1 MEVFAAQ
8 LSETDH
14 EFGRIRESLR
24 RTGELDN
31 TLVIVTSDNGASAEG
46 GLGGLYS
53 MMRGANGEPPTFE
66 ENFARIDRWGGPG
79 VQGHYHAG
87 WASAG
92 NTPFRYYKQSA
103 FQGGTHVPL
112 IVSWP
117 KGIKAKGE
125 IRSEEHTSEL
135 QSLMRIS
142 YAVFCLQKKI
152 KNERMHNHT
161 E

>member
-8 LSETDH
+8 LSEADH
-14 EFGRIRESLR
+14 EFGRILESLR

-112 IVSWP
+112 IVS
-117 KGIKAKGE
+117 
-125 IRSEEHTSEL
+125 RSEEHTSEL

-142 YAVFCLQKKI
+142 YAVFCLKKKKK
-152 KNERMHNHT
+152 KNNK
-161 E
+161 

>member
-1 MEVFAAQ
+1 MRIMYWSSDVCSSDLIIPADTQLAPRPEGIPAWSSLSADERRLYARQMEVFAAQ

-14 EFGRIRESLR
+14 EFGRILESLR

-79 VQGHYHAG
+79 VQGHY
-87 WASAG
+87 
-92 NTPFRYYKQSA
+92 
-103 FQGGTHVPL
+103 
-112 IVSWP
+112 
-117 KGIKAKGE
+117 
-125 IRSEEHTSEL
+125 RSEEHTSEL

-142 YAVFCLQKKI
+142 YAV
-152 KNERMHNHT
+152 
-161 E
+161 

>member
-1 MEVFAAQ
+1 M
-8 LSETDH
+8 
-14 EFGRIRESLR
+14 RISDWSSDVCSSDL
-24 RTGELDN
+24 ELDN

-92 NTPFRYYKQSA
+92 NTPFRYYKDRKSTRLNSSHYCAYRMTSSA
-103 FQGGTHVPL
+103 
-112 IVSWP
+112 
-117 KGIKAKGE
+117 
-125 IRSEEHTSEL
+125 
-135 QSLMRIS
+135 
-142 YAVFCLQKKI
+142 
-152 KNERMHNHT
+152 
-161 E
+161 

>member
-8 LSETDH
+8 LSEADH
-14 EFGRIRESLR
+14 EFGRILESLR

-31 TLVIVTSDNGASAEG
+31 TLVNVTSDNGASAEG

-79 VQGHYHAG
+79 VQGHYNAG

-92 NTPFRYYKQSA
+92 RTPVRHSNKSA
-103 FQGGTHVPL
+103 FPGGPTVQRKGVGVGRHVYL
-112 IVSWP
+112 I
-117 KGIKAKGE
+117 
-125 IRSEEHTSEL
+125 
-135 QSLMRIS
+135 
-142 YAVFCLQKKI
+142 
-152 KNERMHNHT
+152 
-161 E
+161 

>member
-8 LSETDH
+8 LSEADH
-14 EFGRIRESLR
+14 EFGRILESLR

-87 WASAG
+87 WGSAVC
-92 NTPFRYYKQSA
+92 TPLRYYKQYA
-103 FQGGTHVPL
+103 FQGGQTRRPYCWESVC
-112 IVSWP
+112 
-117 KGIKAKGE
+117 K
-125 IRSEEHTSEL
+125 
-135 QSLMRIS
+135 
-142 YAVFCLQKKI
+142 
-152 KNERMHNHT
+152 
-161 E
+161 